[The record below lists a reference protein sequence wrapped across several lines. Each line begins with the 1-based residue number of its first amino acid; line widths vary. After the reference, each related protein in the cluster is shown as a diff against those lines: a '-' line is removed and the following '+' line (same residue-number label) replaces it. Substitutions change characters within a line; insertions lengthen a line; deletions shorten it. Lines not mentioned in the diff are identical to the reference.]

1 MSPNGTNSA
10 IQIKKRI
17 AELDCDISH
26 FSQTANANNVST
38 KYSLQEILVENSQYT
53 ARSRLKI
60 RLLNEGLLEYK
71 CALCGNIG
79 EWQGK
84 PLSLQLDHKNGINND
99 NRLENLRFLCPNC
112 HSQTETYAGKNK

>member
-1 MSPNGTNSA
+1 MSPNGANSA

-71 CALCGNIG
+71 CALCGNVG
-79 EWQGK
+79 EW
-84 PLSLQLDHKNGINND
+84 
-99 NRLENLRFLCPNC
+99 
-112 HSQTETYAGKNK
+112 